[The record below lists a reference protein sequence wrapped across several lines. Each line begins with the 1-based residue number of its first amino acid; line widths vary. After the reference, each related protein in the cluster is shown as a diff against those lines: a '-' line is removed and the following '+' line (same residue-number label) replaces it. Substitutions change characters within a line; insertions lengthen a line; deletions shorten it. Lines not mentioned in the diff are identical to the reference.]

1 MREPENIRAVEN
13 LGIDII
19 GLVFCPDN
27 TRCVRM
33 VSSRAGIIPDRVQE
47 DMLRDKS
54 PQEKAAGNA
63 NGYVARAGVFADDMP
78 QNIITRIYNYG
89 LDYVQLNGGELP
101 LMIDN
106 LRRSV
111 DPDIHAGLK
120 IIKSVTVSSSADIK
134 RCSEYYGHVDMFRFC
149 LQSPSENGIDKTA
162 DWSLLGEYDGDV
174 PFLVGGNIGMGDVEN
189 IRNVDHP
196 MFAGV
201 DLDHGFETSPA
212 VKDVDKIAAFARQLR

>member
-13 LGIDII
+13 HGVDII
-19 GLVFCPDN
+19 GFVFCPDDK
-27 TRCVRM
+27 RYVRM
-33 VSSRAGIIPDRVQE
+33 VSSRAGIIPDRVQK
-47 DMLRDKS
+47 DMLRDNS
-54 PQEKAAGNA
+54 PQGKATGNV
-63 NGYVARAGVFADDMP
+63 NGYVVRAGVFADDMP

-89 LDYVQLNGGELP
+89 LDYVQLNGAELP

-120 IIKSVTVSSSADIK
+120 IIKSVTIASSADIK

-149 LQSPSENGIDKTA
+149 LQSPLENGIDKPA
-162 DWSLLGEYDGDV
+162 DWSLLEEYDGDV
-174 PFLVGGNIGMGDVEN
+174 PFLLGGSIGMGDVGN

-201 DLDHGFETSPA
+201 DLDTGFETSPA
-212 VKDVDKIAAFARQLR
+212 VKDVDKIAAFVRQLR